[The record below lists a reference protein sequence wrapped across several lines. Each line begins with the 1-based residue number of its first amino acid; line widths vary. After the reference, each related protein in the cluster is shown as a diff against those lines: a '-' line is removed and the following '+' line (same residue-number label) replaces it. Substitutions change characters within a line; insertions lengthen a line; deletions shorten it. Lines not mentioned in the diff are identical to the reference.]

1 MTLLLGS
8 GRLTRRTSG
17 VGVEH
22 MWSSPCPWPRAT
34 LSRTVRSVQQAIEL
48 WSVRGKLWHPPDGRS
63 GRRHWGTL
71 ACADVQHALVD
82 AAFDQRRVG
91 HGARVGHAALQRRH
105 REHATHTGQGGG
117 GLASV
122 HALLAQQ
129 SARGGKRRVGVGCA
143 YSSMSEPNP
152 MWPATAIARLTSGK
166 LAEAGQSLM
175 GGQRHSWPKT
185 ELKG

>member
-1 MTLLLGS
+1 MPNGDAVGATLAHAHKAAHHELLLGS

-91 HGARVGHAALQRRH
+91 HGARVDHAALQRRH

-129 SARGGKRRVGVGCA
+129 SARGGKRRVGVRCA
-143 YSSMSEPNP
+143 CVICRKQ
-152 MWPATAIARLTSGK
+152 TRC
-166 LAEAGQSLM
+166 GQP
-175 GGQRHSWPKT
+175 QQ
-185 ELKG
+185 